1 MHFPSLLA
9 SGLALAIS
17 GASAAPHVSSLAKRC
32 TYSSTDRACWGDYD
46 LSTNYYDE
54 APDTGNTVEVCSPYS
69 VTLDGVLTHVLVLL

>member
-9 SGLALAIS
+9 SGFALAIS
-17 GASAAPHVSSLAKRC
+17 GASAAPHASSLVKRC

-54 APDTGNTVEVCSPYS
+54 VPDTGNTVEVSPRGLILS
-69 VTLDGVLTHVLVLL
+69 PFLTHLLVLL